1 MPKPRNVVLLLLLL
15 SSCTQLIC
23 GRYLS
28 GGYLRLSLTY
38 SSTTTIVVQTV
49 YTLPYCTVFPVYFPL
64 LLLLLLLLLYL

>member
-15 SSCTQLIC
+15 LLSSYTQLIH

-28 GGYLRLSLTY
+28 GRPLRLSL
-38 SSTTTIVVQTV
+38 TIVVQTV

-64 LLLLLLLLLYL
+64 LLLLLLYL